1 MYQNRDIEEN
11 EKQLNKDFE
20 NVCNWFVNNKSSI
33 NFGEDKTKAILFAS
47 KRKIISARKLNL
59 KYKDII
65 IKQHSHVTYLG
76 YNAEIISARNM

>member
-11 EKQLNKDFE
+11 EKRVNKDFE

-47 KRKIISARKLNL
+47 KRKIISARKRNL
-59 KYKDII
+59 KYKDIM
-65 IKQHSHVTYLG
+65 IKQHSRVTSLG